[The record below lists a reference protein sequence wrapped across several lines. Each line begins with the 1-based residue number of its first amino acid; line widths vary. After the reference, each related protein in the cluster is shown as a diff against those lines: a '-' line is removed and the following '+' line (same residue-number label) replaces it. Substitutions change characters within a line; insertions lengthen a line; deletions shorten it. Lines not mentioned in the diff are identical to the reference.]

1 MTLRNLQIVRSGASE
16 VSAPHA
22 FSKPINHHQ
31 ARQKLTK
38 HHACTNVNQRR
49 PAVLSVETPLPSEL
63 DALCWH
69 ATVATNS
76 ANCCVVVS
84 FFRTRGDC
92 RVGFRLCPVCT
103 RQRECV
109 FTKENGL
116 HHSVE
121 NLTSTLTKSPCDE
134 PPTMCAV
141 HNPGAPAC
149 KRDNS
154 GTQRQQQQPGT
165 PKGASM
171 THTQERPPITNE
183 FPPTNTTNKAGAH

>member
-92 RVGFRLCPVCT
+92 RVGFRLCPDVHANENVYSQKRT
-103 RQRECV
+103 GYTTAWKISQVHSRKAHATSHRQCAL
-109 FTKENGL
+109 FTARAPRRAN
-116 HHSVE
+116 V
-121 NLTSTLTKSPCDE
+121 TT
-134 PPTMCAV
+134 AV
-141 HNPGAPAC
+141 HRDSNSSLALPREPA
-149 KRDNS
+149 
-154 GTQRQQQQPGT
+154 
-165 PKGASM
+165 
-171 THTQERPPITNE
+171 
-183 FPPTNTTNKAGAH
+183 